1 MISMNQIWDDSIAF
15 IRREAALL
23 IPLALATLYVGDV
36 AANLATGF
44 ATPEKQNLLTTFVVL
59 AAAIWSIVGQ
69 LAIISLVLNPGRSV
83 AESLLN
89 GSARL
94 GKIILVA
101 LVLGIVAA
109 LAVSPIGAIAMT
121 YGANPDVPASF
132 QALPGWL
139 NLLML
144 VILAGVVW
152 LGVRLALMNALIVDR
167 NPGVLDSLKG
177 GFALTKGITARLFL
191 IALLYGLMVL
201 VLGSAVKFVAGSLF
215 ALIGSG
221 LGSPFAGSV
230 MTALVSGIIN
240 AGLSLIATVFL
251 AILYRRVS
259 RRT

>member
-1 MISMNQIWDDSIAF
+1 MTAS
-15 IRREAALL
+15 LL
-23 IPLALATLYVGDV
+23 IPLALATLYLSDV

-44 ATPEKQNLLTTFVVL
+44 AAPDKQNALTTIVIF
-59 AAAIWSIVGQ
+59 AATIWSIVGQ
-69 LAIISLVLNPGRSV
+69 LAIVTLVLNPGKSV
-83 AESLLN
+83 GESLAH
-89 GSARL
+89 GGVRL
-94 GKIILVA
+94 GKVILVA
-101 LVLGIVAA
+101 LLLGIVAA
-109 LAVSPIGAIAMT
+109 LALSPIGAVAMA

-215 ALIGSG
+215 ALIGAG

-230 MTALVSGIIN
+230 MTALVSGIVN
-240 AGLSLIATVFL
+240 AGLSLIATVFV
-251 AILYRRVS
+251 AILYCHVTRRD
-259 RRT
+259 